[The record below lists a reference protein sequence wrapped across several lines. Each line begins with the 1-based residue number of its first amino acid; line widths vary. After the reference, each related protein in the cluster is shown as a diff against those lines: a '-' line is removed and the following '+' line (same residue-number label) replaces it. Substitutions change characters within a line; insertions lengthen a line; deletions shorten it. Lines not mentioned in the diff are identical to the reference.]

1 MSNNLQQPVIPESEF
16 LFYLNF
22 WDLDDDFRGLKKKT
36 ESWMYLEDT
45 FAFYEDYLVI
55 IIFVQSLLIV
65 EHYYFCEN
73 GSLS

>member
-1 MSNNLQQPVIPESEF
+1 
-16 LFYLNF
+16 
-22 WDLDDDFRGLKKKT
+22 
-36 ESWMYLEDT
+36 MYLEDT

>member
-1 MSNNLQQPVIPESEF
+1 MASCPVLS
-16 LFYLNF
+16 LTNKTMVN
-22 WDLDDDFRGLKKKT
+22 LDDDFRGLKKKK